1 MVSPETNDAEGHPMK
16 IIPILFAM
24 GTCLALG
31 ACATSSGDESKPLP
45 NIVRG
50 NEQMT
55 IDTGGIP
62 PDKQADVQLVL
73 QQRDASARRCYQD
86 VLNEKHS
93 RDFKGTVKIML
104 SLSTNG
110 TARAVKIVGGS
121 LDNKDVESCLV
132 QTIKEF
138 EFPKLDRSGDVQY
151 EYKFEPQY

>member
-1 MVSPETNDAEGHPMK
+1 MK
-16 IIPILFAM
+16 MIPILFAM
-24 GTCLALG
+24 GTCFVLG
-31 ACATSSGDESKPLP
+31 ACATTGGDDSKPLP
-45 NIVRG
+45 IVVRG

-86 VLNEKHS
+86 VLNEKHT

-104 SLSTNG
+104 SLNTNG
-110 TARAVKIVGGS
+110 AARVVKIMGGT
-121 LDNKDVESCLV
+121 LNNKDVENCLI

-138 EFPKLDRSGDVQY
+138 EFPKLDRGGDIQY